1 VGLAFFMTST
11 SGLPPE
17 LWDPLAPQHAAPAG
31 SSGGASL
38 ALAIGGLVLF
48 ALVGLLIGEWLPA
61 RTARTRLEDCWIG
74 VWRSGTTAEFRVLV
88 GHGPG
93 RHVIGRSEPFTAPA
107 TGPIPDDDAARAAHA
122 ELVVRLE
129 ALGWHATGVAGES
142 WYQTR
147 FVAEAPG
154 APSAAPA

>member
-1 VGLAFFMTST
+1 MTST

-17 LWDPLAPQHAAPAG
+17 LWNPLTPQHAATTG
-31 SSGGASL
+31 SSGGVSL
-38 ALAIGGLVLF
+38 ALAIGGLILF
-48 ALVGLLIGEWLPA
+48 ALVGFLIGEWLPA
-61 RTARTRLEDCWIG
+61 RSARTRLEDCWIA
-74 VWRSGTTAEFRVLV
+74 VWRSGTTAEFRVVV

-122 ELVVRLE
+122 ELVARLE
-129 ALGWHATGVAGES
+129 SLGWRAAGVDGES

-147 FVAEAPG
+147 LVQRATEARPPVPFG
-154 APSAAPA
+154 A